1 MTSSV
6 SVQNTSS
13 HSITAS
19 KVIVILSKSVLIY
32 CAQKLL
38 TSFHFTRKNLSFPN
52 KRKNDNLRGFSAN
65 ESKPTAFAWHLVF
78 LSRNHVESDE
88 YWPSP
93 YFGFVEFW
101 VTLESIVYAVNN
113 RR

>member
-6 SVQNTSS
+6 SVQNTSR
-13 HSITAS
+13 HLITAS
-19 KVIVILSKSVLIY
+19 KVIVFLSNSVLIY

-38 TSFHFTRKNLSFPN
+38 KSFHFTRKKSFPN
-52 KRKNDNLRGFSAN
+52 KR
-65 ESKPTAFAWHLVF
+65 ESDVTTAVLVQLKENQHYLLVSLVF
-78 LSRNHVESDE
+78 LSRYHVVSDE
-88 YWPSP
+88 YMPSP

-101 VTLESIVYAVNN
+101 VTLEFIVYAINN